1 MVLILLMGH
10 KNQKIPTFVSIPY
23 RYGTDTNKANS
34 GITDKLNEE

>member
-1 MVLILLMGH
+1 MVLILLLKKEGGNEM
-10 KNQKIPTFVSIPY
+10 TYVSIPY